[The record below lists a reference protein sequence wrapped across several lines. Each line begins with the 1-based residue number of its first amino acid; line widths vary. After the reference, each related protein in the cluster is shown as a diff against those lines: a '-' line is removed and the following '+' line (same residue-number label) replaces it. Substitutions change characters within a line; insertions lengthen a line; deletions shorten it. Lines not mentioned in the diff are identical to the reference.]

1 MLNCNLFNC
10 CPRHQ
15 CPDDGVQLGRGVPHG
30 GDHVPG
36 PHLETLPL
44 PTGQSARPCPQTRG
58 QTLTLRPY
66 FFTNLTYKIN
76 ITTNFLC

>member
-15 CPDDGVQLGRGVPHG
+15 CPDDGVQLGCGVPHG
-30 GDHVPG
+30 GDHVPR

-44 PTGQSARPCPQTRG
+44 PTGQSARPCPQT
-58 QTLTLRPY
+58 
-66 FFTNLTYKIN
+66 
-76 ITTNFLC
+76 